1 MLPLSMTLAFERQGS
16 GPPLVLIHGLGHRR
30 QGWNAVLD
38 LLTPYREVITLD
50 LPGHGESPPLRLST
64 DNPVEEVAGQIAS
77 QLDELD
83 LPRPHVGG
91 NSLGGVL
98 ALALAATGHAAS
110 VTALSP
116 AGFPGHR
123 YEMPYAHAVFTV
135 ARAGAQAME
144 PVVKSLAG
152 STAGRTLLYGQM
164 VSRPR
169 LVPPEQVPGDIAS
182 FARAGAAMR
191 AFFAGPQDFTEPVDV
206 PVTIAW
212 GSKDRILRP
221 SNAVVAKQRLPNAR
235 FIKLTG
241 CGHVPMTDDPK
252 AVARILL
259 DGSST
264 GS

>member
-1 MLPLSMTLAFERQGS
+1 MLPSSMTLVFDRQGS
-16 GPPLVLIHGLGHRR
+16 GPVLVLIHGLGHRR

-38 LLTPYREVITLD
+38 LLTPHREVITLD
-50 LPGHGESPPLRLST
+50 LPGHGESPPLRLSG
-64 DNPVEEVAGQIAS
+64 DNPVAEVAGQIGVL
-77 QLDELD
+77 LDELD
-83 LPRPHVGG
+83 LPRPHVAG
-91 NSLGGVL
+91 NSLGGVI
-98 ALALAATGHAAS
+98 ALALAATGRAAT

-123 YEMPYAHAVFTV
+123 YEMPYVHAVFTA
-135 ARAGAQAME
+135 ARAGAQVME

-152 STAGRTLLYGQM
+152 SPAGRALLYGQM

-169 LVPPEQVPGDIAS
+169 LVPAEQVPGDIAS

-191 AFFAGPQDFTEPVDV
+191 AFFAGPQDFTETVEV

-221 SNAVVAKQRLPNAR
+221 SNAAVAKQRLPHAK
-235 FIKLTG
+235 FIRLTG
-241 CGHVPMTDDPK
+241 CGHVPMTDDPA

-259 DGSST
+259 EGSAR
-264 GS
+264 